1 MASLLAATPSMT
13 VAQLVMESGCSMAEA
28 RRAIDEHEGL

>member
-1 MASLLAATPSMT
+1 MT